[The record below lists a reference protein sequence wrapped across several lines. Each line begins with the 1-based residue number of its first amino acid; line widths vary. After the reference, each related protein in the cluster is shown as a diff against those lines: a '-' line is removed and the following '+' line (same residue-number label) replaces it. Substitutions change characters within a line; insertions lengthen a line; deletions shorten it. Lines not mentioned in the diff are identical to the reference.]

1 MQHYVGLDVSLK
13 QTAVCVVDQ
22 AGKIRREGMV
32 VSDPKAIADFIA
44 ANAPQ
49 VSRIG
54 LESGATFS
62 SDERWL
68 PIYQLGGPRRERVQ
82 LAPPNNKPEVLEQS
96 SDLVLEIPFQLDE
109 QGTAAEKGSDGMA
122 IEIFD
127 ANLLVP
133 TALHDARDADGI
145 VAIAL
150 VDLHL

>member
-1 MQHYVGLDVSLK
+1 GQITERRNRAYTRHRHEATHLRHAARQAQDLAIQIGDLPSDSFSCFEQRLD
-13 QTAVCVVDQ
+13 
-22 AGKIRREGMV
+22 
-32 VSDPKAIADFIA
+32 
-44 ANAPQ
+44 
-49 VSRIG
+49 
-54 LESGATFS
+54 S

-122 IEIFD
+122 IKIFD

-133 TALHDARDADGI
+133 TALHDAGDADGI

-150 VDLHL
+150 GDLHL